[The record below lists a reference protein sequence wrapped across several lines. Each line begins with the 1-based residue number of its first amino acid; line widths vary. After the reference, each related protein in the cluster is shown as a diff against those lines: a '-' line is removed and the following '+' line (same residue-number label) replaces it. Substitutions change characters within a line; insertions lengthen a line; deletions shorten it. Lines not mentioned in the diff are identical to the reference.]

1 MWSGYLWKKSFIS
14 GWGGGKTTLKKRGN
28 SQIWMWRNMKLRDQ
42 SISGVHGRIHWKSSV
57 TELFCSRGIPELVNS
72 IRMKKVHQNINH
84 WREIARRVTFEFHSK
99 IIETFLRI
107 GSFTGQ
113 QIWLREFQ
121 KTREKPRF
129 LTNPI
134 KIFKY

>member
-1 MWSGYLWKKSFIS
+1 MALSHLKKGSQINSFHISEWEISKYHLIKKKKSFIS

-28 SQIWMWRNMKLRDQ
+28 SRIRMWRNMKLRDQ

-57 TELFCSRGIPELVNS
+57 TELFCSRGIPELGNS

-107 GSFTGQ
+107 GS
-113 QIWLREFQ
+113 
-121 KTREKPRF
+121 
-129 LTNPI
+129 
-134 KIFKY
+134 